1 MDKSVAVCAILTG
14 SSATPADA
22 RPPTCIG
29 HFERDRR
36 PQICFRR
43 RLVA

>member
-29 HFERDRR
+29 HFERDRDGR
-36 PQICFRR
+36 KSVPD
-43 RLVA
+43 AD